1 MRRHLAPLA
10 LLALAALVAPS
21 RATAQE
27 TEAPEGAADPAAPA
41 EQAASP
47 EDEAAPEEPESP
59 ELAEAME
66 RYGDAERLFEQGDFR
81 GALAEFQRIYELLEG
96 HPNQFFVLFNLGR
109 AYEELHR
116 YDLAIEMYQ
125 RYLDEGGQDGE
136 DRAEVEASLRALER
150 LLGTVAITLTP
161 GGPETAEVWLGEWQ
175 VGVAPGEVQIPG
187 GQHTIEVR
195 AQGYEVLRRQIQ
207 VPSRQRVELEL
218 TMAQLSDFRGVS
230 PALFVASTALAVAS
244 LGVGIGLGV
253 NAMMLH
259 DDANQCRGTRG
270 CMLDPSARRQEIN
283 DFALAADVMYGV
295 AGLFAVTS
303 VVLVFVTDWGAMPE
317 AEVLPGAQQ
326 QASFRLLPAIGP
338 QHAGLV
344 LDARF

>member
-1 MRRHLAPLA
+1 MRRHLVLLA
-10 LLALAALVAPS
+10 LLALAAFALPS
-21 RATAQE
+21 R
-27 TEAPEGAADPAAPA
+27 GAAQDAGETAPA
-41 EQAASP
+41 EAGGESAEAGDAAP
-47 EDEAAPEEPESP
+47 EEAAPEEAESP
-59 ELAEAME
+59 EVAEAME
-66 RYGDAERLFEQGDFR
+66 RYADAERLFEQGDYR

-116 YDLAIEMYQ
+116 YDLAIEQYQ
-125 RYLDEGGQDGE
+125 RYLDAAGPEAE

-161 GGPETAEVWLGEWQ
+161 GGPESAEVWLGEWQ
-175 VGVAPGEVQIPG
+175 VGVAPGEVHIPG

-195 AQGYEVLRRQIQ
+195 AQGYEVLRREIQ
-207 VPSRQRVELEL
+207 VASRQRIDLEL

-230 PALFVASTALAVAS
+230 PALFVTSTALAVVS

-253 NAMMLH
+253 NAMMLN
-259 DDANQCRGTRG
+259 DDAVQCRDTPG
-270 CMLDPSARRQEIN
+270 CQLDAAARRREIS

-303 VVLVFVTDWGAMPE
+303 IILIFVTDWGSMPE
-317 AEVLPGAQQ
+317 PEVMSGSE
-326 QASFRLLPAIGP
+326 QASFRLLPAVGP